1 MKILIDQKEFDSEH
15 HEVGQGSRLNL
26 TAETSVSKLKAHFFE
41 ALGEI
46 GEIISVDRH
55 GLNKVNVDPLTRASF
70 EKIMEYFTN
79 AALFNEEDPMRSIS
93 SRIMV
98 GRVIPGGTGAF
109 DLLLDTDKIKNS
121 EYIDDETGGRSQ
133 YIPIEKDNI
142 FEDIISNELTDMN
155 FFIPK

>member
-1 MKILIDQKEFDSEH
+1 MTH
-15 HEVGQGSRLNL
+15 
-26 TAETSVSKLKAHFFE
+26 
-41 ALGEI
+41 I

-55 GLNKVNVDPLTRASF
+55 GLNKINVDPLTRASF

-109 DLLLDTDKIKNS
+109 DLLLDTDKIKDS
-121 EYIDDETGGRSQ
+121 EYIEDETSGRTQ

-155 FFIPK
+155 FFIPN